1 MSNYN
6 DLLYTNKFVNKN
18 NININKF
25 NKSNTNINQVNKFRK
40 NTINNTQ
47 AYLQRN
53 LLSSDEINLNK
64 FNASQFHSHLN
75 KNSYPILSD
84 AMRDIAED
92 KYLYVNED
100 EDE

>member
-53 LLSSDEINLNK
+53 LLSSENKLNK
-64 FNASQFHSHLN
+64 FKPSQFHSI
-75 KNSYPILSD
+75 K
-84 AMRDIAED
+84 
-92 KYLYVNED
+92 
-100 EDE
+100 